1 MLGLLQ
7 AVSKSDSIELAMRAV
22 DAERECVVLR
32 DRCEALRAEL
42 EAERRKE
49 KEVMEVEHSRELPEV
64 EADKQ
69 ATESFLERIAELSA
83 RLDRQTYE
91 LEQEKRK
98 HLELAELYEKEQRE
112 KDEVLLRNAQV
123 SQEVEIA
130 KQELRAQHRD
140 ADELYGKTSSLEK
153 KLKEKSQVCF
163 MITIFELCP
172 TF

>member
-1 MLGLLQ
+1 MGLLQ

-32 DRCEALRAEL
+32 DRCASLQAEL
-42 EAERRKE
+42 EAERSRE
-49 KEVMEVEHSRELPEV
+49 KEETEVELNKVFPEV
-64 EADKQ
+64 KADKQ
-69 ATESFLERIAELSA
+69 ATEEVFLERIAELSA

-91 LEQEKRK
+91 LEHEKRK

-140 ADELYGKTSSLEK
+140 ADDLYGKTSSLEK
-153 KLKEKSQVCF
+153 KLKEKSQVCLKKAF
-163 MITIFELCP
+163 FIL
-172 TF
+172 